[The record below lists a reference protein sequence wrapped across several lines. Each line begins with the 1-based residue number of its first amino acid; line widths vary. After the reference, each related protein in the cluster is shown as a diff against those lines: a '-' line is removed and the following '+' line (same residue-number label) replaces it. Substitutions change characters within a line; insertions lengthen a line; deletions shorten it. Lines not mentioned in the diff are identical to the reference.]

1 MGSLGIEDFM
11 SSAPDTVGMV
21 SVRISTPLLKL
32 YFESNAFSSSERSH
46 HQLLKQIQVFPNLSS
61 ENLLNPLPS
70 GFPHTVLSHK
80 GPSQIPHHVFRQT
93 QICLNL
99 KYDHQKVKA
108 QVKIIAKSL
117 TEQGKL

>member
-21 SVRISTPLLKL
+21 SVTISTPLLKL
-32 YFESNAFSSSERSH
+32 YFELNAFSSSERSH

-70 GFPHTVLSHK
+70 GFPKKYSHIK
-80 GPSQIPHHVFRQT
+80 
-93 QICLNL
+93 
-99 KYDHQKVKA
+99 D
-108 QVKIIAKSL
+108 SL
-117 TEQGKL
+117 RYPTMFSDKLRYA